1 VICGSGAGKH
11 KDSGADDGANA
22 EKGELPRAE
31 GFDKAGFVFGFV
43 LEVVDL
49 FRSKEGLKK
58 GHGDR
63 RS

>member
-1 VICGSGAGKH
+1 MVCGSGTGEDE
-11 KDSGADDGANA
+11 DSGPDDGANT
-22 EKGELPRAE
+22 EKGELPWSE

-63 RS
+63 RA

>member
-1 VICGSGAGKH
+1 
-11 KDSGADDGANA
+11 
-22 EKGELPRAE
+22 
-31 GFDKAGFVFGFV
+31 VFGFV

-49 FRSKEGLKK
+49 FGSKEGLKK

>member
-1 VICGSGAGKH
+1 MVCGSGAGKH
-11 KDSGADDGANA
+11 KDSGADDRANT
-22 EKGELPRAE
+22 EKGELPWAE

-49 FRSKEGLKK
+49 FGSKEGLKK

-63 RS
+63 RA